1 MHTRYAPVRHSQS
14 PEGDFTVRLAC
25 IRPAASV
32 HPEPGS
38 NSSLYYCLSCFFSE
52 SRVPPRCSLW
62 CSFLKRFLASRR
74 FAAALVLCWPQ
85 TFNELSAPPSL
96 LSTPLSRGKR
106 VQKYNLFPNRQAV
119 FSSFFQKSFISLI
132 VSGKNFRIFRSRT
145 DFWGCLGENKGK
157 IERFFGEVV
166 GVNGRFFGKNVPLMT
181 KNSRDSGPAKR
192 IHLINI

>member
-1 MHTRYAPVRHSQS
+1 MFSLVFLFKGSLPR
-14 PEGDFTVRLAC
+14 
-25 IRPAASV
+25 AASQRRWSCA
-32 HPEPGS
+32 G
-38 NSSLYYCLSCFFSE
+38 LRLSMNFS
-52 SRVPPRCSLW
+52 V
-62 CSFLKRFLASRR
+62 
-74 FAAALVLCWPQ
+74 
-85 TFNELSAPPSL
+85 PPSL
-96 LSTPLSRGKR
+96 LPTPLSRGKR